1 MLDLNSSQI
10 NRTHVIVFSQ
20 EVPNFLRGYHKCSI
34 EDAVQM
40 GSMLFKAKYKDEKT
54 TIRPN
59 SVCTE
64 EINIIRP
71 KIHCDKR

>member
-1 MLDLNSSQI
+1 MLDLTSSQI

-40 GSMLFKAKYKDEKT
+40 GSMLFKAKYKDEKQPFDQ
-54 TIRPN
+54 IAYVLKK
-59 SVCTE
+59 S
-64 EINIIRP
+64 I
-71 KIHCDKR
+71 